1 MKWGGGVAR
10 GLRVSALVAFLALVA
25 IGTTIA
31 GPPRQAAALDGEET
45 AVLNLI
51 NQYRVAN
58 GLGELS
64 VNGTLGSA
72 ARWMGDDMANNN
84 YFSHTDSLGRD
95 PFVRLGDFGY
105 TYNTWKGENLAA
117 GVETAQAAF
126 DLWKGSP
133 GHNAN
138 MLNANF
144 TVVGIARSY
153 SSGSTFGWYW
163 ATDFGGQADPAPPP
177 APPPPPPPTPAPEP
191 PVAPA
196 VIPPPPPAPDP
207 TPEPTVAPTPQPT
220 PEAIKPIGWDGRV
233 WLRPWWDRLTLVAK
247 DGSALRAV
255 FYLADRLLEWQA
267 SQLVSGSAPSGTRQF
282 IRPEQLWPTTF
293 S

>member
-1 MKWGGGVAR
+1 MKLGGGVVR
-10 GLRVSALVAFLALVA
+10 WLRVAALAVFLAFAA
-25 IGTTIA
+25 IGTTIV
-31 GPPRQAAALDGEET
+31 GSPRQAAALDGEET

-51 NQYRVAN
+51 NQYRAAN
-58 GLGELS
+58 GLGTLS
-64 VNGTLGSA
+64 IDGTLDTA
-72 ARWMGDDMANNN
+72 ARWMSDDMANNN

-117 GVETAQAAF
+117 GIDTAQEAF

-138 MLNANF
+138 LLNPSF
-144 TVVGIARSY
+144 TVIGIARSY
-153 SSGSTFGWYW
+153 NSASTFGWYW
-163 ATDFGGQADPAPPP
+163 ATDFGGQGDPAPPP
-177 APPPPPPPTPAPEP
+177 APPPPPPP
-191 PVAPA
+191 APA
-196 VIPPPPPAPDP
+196 PPPPAASVETPPP
-207 TPEPTVAPTPQPT
+207 TPEPTPEPTLAPTPQPS
-220 PEAIKPIGWDGRV
+220 PEPVKPIGWEGRV

-247 DGSALRAV
+247 DGSALRSV
-255 FYLADRLLEWQA
+255 FFLAGRLLDWQA